1 MPVAALFLPI
11 LAFAAQAPAAEVNP
25 IVITGRSGPPFISP
39 MGEPFRALAPGEDT
53 LADWFRQ
60 ADRNHD
66 GMLTA
71 DEMKADADRFFAK
84 LDTDHNGQIDPEEL
98 IQYEW
103 EVAPEIQVNMK
114 FRRARAA
121 SGGLPTNG
129 QHDRGGG
136 PRRPGGVGEN
146 GSRDSADGGLDGGL
160 QGGARYALLNIPEP
174 VSAADANLDRA
185 ISLSE
190 FRQAAAERFQLLD
203 KNHQGKLS
211 LQELETMR
219 PPDPLPGRHS
229 KHREDSADTRYGVP
243 LPPGE

>member
-1 MPVAALFLPI
+1 MPVAALLLPI
-11 LAFAAQAPAAEVNP
+11 LAFAAQAPAAEGNP
-25 IVITGRSGPPFISP
+25 VIITGRSGPPFISP
-39 MGEPFRALAPGEDT
+39 MGEPFRARAPGEDT

-66 GMLTA
+66 GLLTA
-71 DEMKADADRFFAK
+71 NEMQADADRFFAK

-136 PRRPGGVGEN
+136 PRRPGGGDEN
-146 GSRDSADGGLDGGL
+146 GSRDSAGGGIDGDL

-190 FRQAAAERFQLLD
+190 FRRAAIERFQLLD
-203 KNHQGKLS
+203 TRHEGRLS
-211 LQELETMR
+211 LQELEALR
-219 PPDPLPGRHS
+219 PAEPLPGHHAKR
-229 KHREDSADTRYGVP
+229 REDSADTRYGVL
-243 LPPGE
+243 LPPGD